1 VWRERI
7 IRANVAAV
15 KYRRVIELIA
25 AVYDLPGTPIG
36 VLHQFKSDLVF
47 LSIAFAATS
56 LFCARPAGGRNKEE
70 LPMRSRIPILVAAA
84 LVPLAASLPSFPT
97 RAADDAKAQVF
108 ENGIVQAKSAYGFAE
123 TIERLKD
130 DVRSKGITFF
140 FAVEQAKLAAE
151 AGIALRPSTLLVFGN
166 PALGS
171 QFMTS
176 NAIAGIDWPVRLLV
190 IEDENG
196 DVWAVYND
204 FHYIARRH
212 GITDRD
218 AAFGKAAEVIAS
230 ITFAAGK

>member
-1 VWRERI
+1 
-7 IRANVAAV
+7 
-15 KYRRVIELIA
+15 
-25 AVYDLPGTPIG
+25 
-36 VLHQFKSDLVF
+36 
-47 LSIAFAATS
+47 
-56 LFCARPAGGRNKEE
+56 
-70 LPMRSRIPILVAAA
+70 MRSRTPILVAAA
-84 LVPLAASLPSFPT
+84 LVPLAASFPSFPT
-97 RAADDAKAQVF
+97 RSADEAKAQVF
-108 ENGIVQAKSAYGFAE
+108 ENGIVQAKSAHGFAE

-151 AGIALRPSTLLVFGN
+151 AGIGLRPSTLLVFGN

-176 NAIAGIDWPVRLLV
+176 NAVAGIDWPVRLLV

-230 ITFAAGK
+230 ITSAVGK